1 MGIKLKRETLF
12 SLFDKK
18 TNLFYKLVACENDW
32 NALEIS
38 GIQMHSYKHGIKKTI
53 KKMVNT
59 LKPKGI
65 VLDCCCGLGYLAI
78 LTAKRKSVRKVYS
91 FEKDPNV
98 IFLAKKNPFSKEL
111 FENKKIILK
120 NEDIFEAIKK
130 FRDKMFDCIFH
141 DPPSIKIA
149 EYLYSREFYQQLYR
163 VLKPHGRILHYIG
176 TPGKYLS
183 KYFRGITKRLYDV
196 GFRKVIKKP
205 EVMGLLIIK

>member
-1 MGIKLKRETLF
+1 MEKPERKTIYST
-12 SLFDKK
+12 FDKK

-38 GIQMHSYKHGIKKTI
+38 GIQMHSYKHGIRKTI
-53 KKMVNT
+53 RKMVSI
-59 LKPKGI
+59 LKPKGV

-78 LTAKRKSVRKVYS
+78 LTAKRKSVVKVYS

-120 NEDIFEAIKK
+120 NEDVFEAIKK
-130 FRDKMFDCIFH
+130 FKDGMFDCIFH

-149 EYLYSREFYQQLYR
+149 
-163 VLKPHGRILHYIG
+163 
-176 TPGKYLS
+176 
-183 KYFRGITKRLYDV
+183 
-196 GFRKVIKKP
+196 
-205 EVMGLLIIK
+205 